1 MEIKEHQGLRKIVQ
15 KNEENPTE
23 IQYTPVGLSRNR
35 EKLFKGFQSTI
46 LYYRKLTKYKYI

>member
-23 IQYTPVGLSRNR
+23 IQYTPTWDCQGTEKNCSRGSIQRYHTVEN
-35 EKLFKGFQSTI
+35 
-46 LYYRKLTKYKYI
+46 